1 MLNIADTIRN
11 RDNLNS
17 LLEALISADLLNT
30 LNESGPFTL
39 FAPDDE
45 AFAELDPIITVD
57 LLKDIPEL
65 NKILLYHMV
74 NGKYSLADLTGMD
87 SLSSRE
93 GSDIFIKTSYHEV
106 KVNDASITFE
116 DIECTNGM
124 IHIIDSVI
132 LPPVVEF

>member
-74 NGKYSLADLTGMD
+74 NGKYSLADLIGMD
-87 SLSSRE
+87 TLSSME
-93 GSDIFIKTSYHEV
+93 GSDLSVKTAYHEV
-106 KVNDASITFE
+106 KINDALIIEE

-132 LPPVVEF
+132 FPPVVEF